1 MVDDE
6 GGGVLGGFSSSPSDW
21 VFGYVLLIEMCGMVS
36 IKINTGMWKSSGN
49 YLLKKRKG
57 D

>member
-1 MVDDE
+1 MMKE
-6 GGGVLGGFSSSPSDW
+6 GVCLEDFFFPFRL
-21 VFGYVLLIEMCGMVS
+21 VFGYVLFIEMCGMVS
-36 IKINTGMWKSSGN
+36 IKINAGMWKSSGN